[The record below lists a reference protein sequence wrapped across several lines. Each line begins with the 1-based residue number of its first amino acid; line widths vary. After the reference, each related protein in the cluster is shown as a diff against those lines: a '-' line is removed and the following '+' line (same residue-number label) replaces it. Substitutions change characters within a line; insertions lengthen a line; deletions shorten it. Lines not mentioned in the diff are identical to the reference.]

1 MNILPVYPNTNGE
14 VIALKKSRIV
24 AACLTGAGV
33 LAAAAVFGASQL
45 NVTEPSPSPQLSSYS
60 TAKPETSQESA
71 SSFSSTVETEANTA
85 PKYRISVYGE
95 YVAVYELGRELPCQI
110 LETRV
115 DSLPEYDQQL
125 LREGIAAKD
134 DKELNQMLQDYE
146 S

>member
-1 MNILPVYPNTNGE
+1 M
-14 VIALKKSRIV
+14 KKSIIV

-45 NVTEPSPSPQLSSYS
+45 NVTEVSPSSQLSSYS

-71 SSFSSTVETEANTA
+71 SSFSSSVATETNPA

>member
-1 MNILPVYPNTNGE
+1 M
-14 VIALKKSRIV
+14 KKSIIV

-33 LAAAAVFGASQL
+33 LAAVAVFGASQL
-45 NVTEPSPSPQLSSYS
+45 NVTEPSPSSQLSSYS
-60 TAKPETSQESA
+60 TAKPQTSQESA
-71 SSFSSTVETEANTA
+71 SSFSSSSSVEAEANPA

>member
-1 MNILPVYPNTNGE
+1 MKKNT
-14 VIALKKSRIV
+14 IV
-24 AACLTGAGV
+24 AACLIGTGI

-45 NVTEPSPSPQLSSYS
+45 NLAESSPSSQLSSYS
-60 TAKPETSQESA
+60 TAKPETSQGSPSES
-71 SSFSSTVETEANTA
+71 SSFMEVETEPS
-85 PKYRISVYGE
+85 PKYYISVYGD
-95 YVAVYELGRELPCQI
+95 YVAVFQLGHELPCQI

-125 LREGIAAKD
+125 LRKGIAAKD

>member
-1 MNILPVYPNTNGE
+1 M
-14 VIALKKSRIV
+14 KKSIII

-33 LAAAAVFGASQL
+33 LAAAAVFGISQL
-45 NVTEPSPSPQLSSYS
+45 SMTEPSPSPQLSSYS
-60 TAKPETSQESA
+60 TSKPETSQETASPSP
-71 SSFSSTVETEANTA
+71 SSFVETETSPS

-115 DSLPEYDQQL
+115 DSLPEYDQEL

-134 DKELNQMLQDYE
+134 DQELNQMLQDYE

>member
-1 MNILPVYPNTNGE
+1 M
-14 VIALKKSRIV
+14 KKSIIV

-45 NVTEPSPSPQLSSYS
+45 NVTEASPSSQLSSYS

-71 SSFSSTVETEANTA
+71 SSFSSSVAAETNPA

>member
-1 MNILPVYPNTNGE
+1 MKKNT
-14 VIALKKSRIV
+14 IV
-24 AACLTGAGV
+24 AACLIGTGI

-45 NVTEPSPSPQLSSYS
+45 NLAEPSPSSQLSSYS
-60 TAKPETSQESA
+60 TAKPETSQESPVES
-71 SSFSSTVETEANTA
+71 SSFVEVETEPS
-85 PKYRISVYGE
+85 PKYYISVYGDH
-95 YVAVYELGRELPCQI
+95 VAVFQLGHELPCQI

-125 LREGIAAKD
+125 LRKGIAAKD